1 LPTELPPELTPEG
14 AHYEGSPNYTMQW
27 TFPIAL
33 KEAARFAV
41 ATLRRAYGA
50 ATTASLRY
58 IAFASERYPSPTF
71 PNCRSRASTVDAH
84 DAGAPADV
92 PHTLSGTPATPPLT
106 TARSR
111 CAGLSEMPMKVPHSS
126 RRSTDTRTCVT
137 PLYGDFAANS
147 FAHDHSELAP
157 SHIIAGPALTWSY
170 SRAAL
175 LDRCERLYYEHY
187 YGSSCG
193 WYPGADP
200 RTRLSYRL
208 KQLQTP
214 SGVLGHALHRRAVE
228 VALAIRAGERTPTL
242 DEMTARTA
250 AELRAIVFRTPRD
263 ATWTRDPRRA
273 PILHEAFYGPMAPHR
288 RSSLL
293 AELLTR
299 ARSLHQALLDSPV
312 WRVVAQPGAALLFVE
327 ETIIGNVDG
336 VPAMATP
343 DLVLRTPEGRVLIV
357 EWKTGQT
364 ADRRQVAWYA
374 QAVQHS
380 LGAPTHEA
388 MDAWIVHL
396 DRACLEPMTIS
407 VAELEH
413 FMSWQ
418 CTSAKRMREL
428 LADPSRHEPLPR
440 HAFRQS
446 AVPNTQCRSCKML
459 AVCRAELL
467 ETAHVA

>member
-1 LPTELPPELTPEG
+1 MT
-14 AHYEGSPNYTMQW
+14 
-27 TFPIAL
+27 
-33 KEAARFAV
+33 
-41 ATLRRAYGA
+41 
-50 ATTASLRY
+50 
-58 IAFASERYPSPTF
+58 
-71 PNCRSRASTVDAH
+71 
-84 DAGAPADV
+84 
-92 PHTLSGTPATPPLT
+92 
-106 TARSR
+106 
-111 CAGLSEMPMKVPHSS
+111 VPHSS
-126 RRSTDTRTCVT
+126 RRSTDTRTGVT
-137 PLYGDFAANS
+137 PAHGDFAANS
-147 FAHDHSELAP
+147 FAPDHSER
-157 SHIIAGPALTWSY
+157 STSRIIPGSALTWSY

-175 LDRCERLYYEHY
+175 LERCERLYFEHY
-187 YGSSCG
+187 YGSSRG

-214 SGVLGHALHRRAVE
+214 SGILGHALHRRAVE
-228 VALAIRAGERTPTL
+228 AALAIRAGDRMPTL
-242 DEMTARTA
+242 DELTARTA

-273 PILHEAFYGPMAPHR
+273 PVLHEAFYGPMTPHR
-288 RSSLL
+288 RSSVL

-299 ARSLHQALLDSPV
+299 ARSLHQALLDSLV

-336 VPAMATP
+336 MPAMATP

-364 ADRRQVAWYA
+364 ADQRQVAWYA
-374 QAVQHS
+374 QAVQHA

-388 MDAWIVHL
+388 FDAWIVHL

-418 CTSAKRMREL
+418 RTSATRMRAL
-428 LADPSRHEPLPR
+428 LADPSRHQPLPR

-446 AVPNTQCRSCKML
+446 VVPNTQCRSCKML

-467 ETAHVA
+467 GMDSAA